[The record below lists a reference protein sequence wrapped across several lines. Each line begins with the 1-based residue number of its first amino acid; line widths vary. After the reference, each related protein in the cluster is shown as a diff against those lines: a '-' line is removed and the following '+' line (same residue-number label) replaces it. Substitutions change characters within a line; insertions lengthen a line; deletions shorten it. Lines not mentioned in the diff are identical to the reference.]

1 MTMKLN
7 EFYSTIGGDYT
18 EARARFQ
25 SDERIA
31 RFLKMFPGDAGQ
43 ILKFRHTRDWLQ
55 TRATRDWKRLS
66 KTTRFLP
73 QRLHRYWTAA

>member
-1 MTMKLN
+1 MKLN

-31 RFLKMFPGDAGQ
+31 RFLKMFPGD
-43 ILKFRHTRDWLQ
+43 D
-55 TRATRDWKRLS
+55 S
-66 KTTRFLP
+66 M
-73 QRLHRYWTAA
+73 